1 MKAHRTQALSDLIGR
16 SRKSVEYK
24 HMNLS
29 FVLDALG
36 LPTITGYRPMA
47 NIQQAIF
54 PAVERYLRA
63 RPDALTAVPS
73 TAPGLSDT
81 AGLWEEPP
89 PPRSAPRAPRPEAL
103 ERLVRHFDPV
113 ERDHRN
119 RALGEAGEARVV
131 DFERLRLAQAD
142 RSDLAAK
149 VRWVSKEDGDG
160 AGYDVR
166 SFTSDGAE
174 RLIEVKTTVG
184 GQTTPFFLTRNE
196 RALSTERPDA
206 FRLYRLYDFTRTP
219 RLFQLTPP
227 LEQAVTLE
235 PETWRAGFG

>member
-1 MKAHRTQALSDLIGR
+1 
-16 SRKSVEYK
+16 
-24 HMNLS
+24 
-29 FVLDALG
+29 
-36 LPTITGYRPMA
+36 
-47 NIQQAIF
+47 
-54 PAVERYLRA
+54 
-63 RPDALTAVPS
+63 
-73 TAPGLSDT
+73 
-81 AGLWEEPP
+81 
-89 PPRSAPRAPRPEAL
+89 
-103 ERLVRHFDPV
+103 V

-142 RSDLAAK
+142 RRDLAAK
-149 VRWVSKEDGDG
+149 VRWVAKEDGDG
-160 AGYDVR
+160 AGYDIR
-166 SFTSDGAE
+166 SFAPDGAE

-235 PETWRAGFG
+235 PETWRAGWG